1 MRPIYASPR
10 PENIDRVVA
19 LFAEHGIAATVSN
32 RSVWKRPSYNRF
44 SYSARSDRSTWPCVE
59 VTHSNDLTRARA
71 LLREAGIEPLV
82 RHADVLASSREPGS
96 VRSRRSAIVTRVR
109 LLLFVAIAVVLV
121 LLALKIG

>member
-10 PENIDRVVA
+10 PENIDRVIA

-32 RSVWKRPSYNRF
+32 RAVWKRPSYDRF
-44 SYSARSDRSTWPCVE
+44 SYSARGDRSSWPCVE

-82 RHADVLASSREPGS
+82 RHADVLASSRDPVPGT
-96 VRSRRSAIVTRVR
+96 RRRAIVTRVR
-109 LLLFVAIAVVLV
+109 LVLFVAIAAVLV
-121 LLALKIG
+121 LLVLKIA